1 MKLKDYEIS
10 PALMVIDVQNGFV
23 SKGGS
28 YDILGMDVSHYGEVI
43 PRIHDLISMCRD
55 ARIPIFYTQAVREAS
70 GIDLLTKTHKILP
83 KSREERIKKRPIC
96 IRGTWDADIV
106 DDIKPQENDQ
116 VVIKR
121 RDSAFHDTETGVWL
135 RSIGVDTLIFC
146 GVDTSICVE
155 TSLREAFN
163 IGYDVILVSDAT
175 ASSNRKHYESTL
187 ENVRDYYGMVMESR
201 ELREYLLPQTQS
213 NATNAIQRHKRNP
226 TPQKSELDKS
236 MFYHTTYY

>member
-1 MKLKDYEIS
+1 MQHNLINYYKTIDIGMKLKDYEIS

-28 YDILGMDVSHYGEVI
+28 YDILGMDVSHYREVI

-106 DDIKPQENDQ
+106 DDIKPQENDH

-187 ENVRDYYGMVMESR
+187 ENVRDYYGMVMVSR
-201 ELREYLLPQTQS
+201 ELLEYLLPQTQS
-213 NATNAIQRHKRNP
+213 NATNAIQQHKKAN
-226 TPQKSELDKS
+226 
-236 MFYHTTYY
+236 